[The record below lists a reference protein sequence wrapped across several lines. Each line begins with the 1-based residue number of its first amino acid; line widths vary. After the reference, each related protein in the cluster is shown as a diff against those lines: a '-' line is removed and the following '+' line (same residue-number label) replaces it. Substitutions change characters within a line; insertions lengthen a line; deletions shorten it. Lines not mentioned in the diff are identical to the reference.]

1 MMEIKFVVDAKD
13 MLGESPVWCAAA
25 GALYWLDNL
34 APCVKRFTPATGAV
48 EIWEMPEFIG
58 SIGLRKGGGL
68 VAGMGSG
75 FAFIDLDS
83 GRVEP
88 VVDPEPDMPNT
99 RLNDGK
105 VDKRGRFWCGSM
117 NANFAEDYQV
127 IAALYRFDPD
137 GRCTEMD
144 DGFIVSNGIAFSPDD
159 KIMYFSDSSGKCVY
173 AYDFDLEH
181 GTIGNRRPFIS
192 SIGIPGHHGKIDGA
206 TVDSEGYYWGA
217 IVYDGLIGRFDPN
230 GRLVRTIK
238 VPVSNPTMCTFGG
251 DDLDVMYVTS
261 TRKFTNPMQEQQNPL
276 EGGLL
281 AITGLGVIGL
291 PEPRFGA

>member
-1 MMEIKFVVDAKD
+1 MEIKFVVDAKD
-13 MLGESPVWCAAA
+13 MLGESPVWCAAE

-34 APCVKRFTPATGAV
+34 APCVKRFTPSTGAV

-58 SIGLRKGGGL
+58 SIGLRKGGGF

-75 FAFIDLDS
+75 FAFIDLDK
-83 GRVEP
+83 GCVEH
-88 VVDPEPDMPNT
+88 VVDPEPDLPNT

-105 VDKRGRFWCGSM
+105 VDRKGRFWCGSM

-127 IAALYRFDPD
+127 TAALYRFDPD
-137 GRCTEMD
+137 GRCTKMD

-159 KIMYFSDSSGKCVY
+159 TLMYFSDSSGKCVFV
-173 AYDFDLEH
+173 YDFDLDS
-181 GTIGNRRPFIS
+181 GTIRNRRPFIS
-192 SIGIPGHHGKIDGA
+192 SIGMPGHHGKIDGA
-206 TVDSEGYYWGA
+206 TVDTDGHYWA
-217 IVYDGLIGRFDPN
+217 ALVYDGLIGRFDPS
-230 GRLVRTIK
+230 GRLVRTLK

-261 TRKFTNPMQEQQNPL
+261 TRKFTNPMMEAQNPL

-281 AITGLGVIGL
+281 AISGLGVRGL
-291 PEPRFGA
+291 PEPQFGG